1 MNIPQR
7 PASTGQLPGGAG
19 TRPFPLPEINQG
31 GFGAFPQP
39 NHLPFPNTPLP
50 PGQLPL
56 PTQETINAHLAMLG
70 QQFGGPFGS
79 QFGVGLPTP
88 NMGIPQAQGHIG
100 PRPQMQGIGQGTSFQ
115 QFLAQQQQA
124 RAMAGQHGISN
135 QNGNQ
140 NGNQGSPANPSATPR
155 ESERA
160 GDNASSQIQAVGS
173 NTNTTVHEG
182 LGPNG
187 SQWRMVIN
195 ETPAPLP
202 LLSNLG
208 NFIPPGNGSHITSQL
223 LLHGQHNNHIGENHM
238 TTGGFR
244 LPIDASFPINALSV
258 SPGNAAMVSLNL
270 SASLNERLA
279 ALETN
284 LNNGDVPSEHDMW
297 LIQINIH
304 ALMCQQ
310 PWLQGRP
317 ENPLIARYLNAATRA
332 SAIRSRLSSQTA
344 QQGTGASI
352 APPPTHTER
361 FTSPTNSPI
370 VYLLSSPSGPHA
382 LLVSPSGMYSTPGLN
397 ATSSFQNNGQP
408 VVSLQHQM
416 LAQSPIANPADAAN
430 GPEGSANLP
439 QDRQVVQQQEQ
450 QQQPNDARN
459 VVRILIPLGG
469 HLWLL
474 LRLFG
479 FVYLFTAGWRRII
492 LLVLCAMV
500 VFIAQTGV
508 FQPLQEALWDPF
520 RRHIEGLVP
529 LGAEG
534 RPAGTDRNAPGDQ
547 TGPDSQPNPRDMANR
562 LLRERDD
569 QQGDSMIRRNLRR
582 AERATALF
590 IASLVPGVGERHI
603 AARDAGRRAEEEE
616 RTRRAAA
623 VEEEA
628 RQRAEDATETD
639 ETPLRENEE
648 MARLPYERDTRF
660 ATVANNTILA
670 EGRQTMQDVLKRKE
684 ARRAGERADEGG
696 NDVFTDAQE
705 STGVEHNE
713 SHLQAQE
720 PQHRHQDQSEQPLVE
735 I

>member
-19 TRPFPLPEINQG
+19 TRYFPLPEINQG

-39 NHLPFPNTPLP
+39 NHLPFPNVPLP
-50 PGQLPL
+50 AGQLPL
-56 PTQETINAHLAMLG
+56 PPQQETINAHVAMLG
-70 QQFGGPFGS
+70 QQFSVPFSS
-79 QFGVGLPTP
+79 QFGMGLPTP
-88 NMGIPQAQGHIG
+88 NLGIPQAQGHIG
-100 PRPQMQGIGQGTSFQ
+100 SRPQMQGFGQGPSFQ
-115 QFLAQQQQA
+115 QYLAQQQQG

-135 QNGNQ
+135 QI
-140 NGNQGSPANPSATPR
+140 GNQGPPSHPPATAR

-160 GDNASSQIQAVGS
+160 GDNASPQIQAGGS
-173 NTNTTVHEG
+173 NTSTTVHEG

-202 LLSNLG
+202 FLNTLG
-208 NFIPPGNGSHITSQL
+208 NLIPPGNGSHNTSQIP
-223 LLHGQHNNHIGENHM
+223 LHGQHNNHSAENHM
-238 TTGGFR
+238 MTGGFR
-244 LPIDASFPINALSV
+244 PPFDASFPFNALSM
-258 SPGNAAMVSLNL
+258 SPGNAAMLSLNL
-270 SASLNERLA
+270 STSLNERLA

-284 LNNGDVPSEHDMW
+284 LNNGGVPSEHDLW
-297 LIQINIH
+297 LTQINIH

-317 ENPLIARYLNAATRA
+317 ENPLFARYLNAATRA
-332 SAIRSRLSSQTA
+332 SAIRSRLSGQTA
-344 QQGTGASI
+344 QQGTGAST
-352 APPPTHTER
+352 APPLTHTER
-361 FTSPTNSPI
+361 FTSPTNPST

-397 ATSSFQNNGQP
+397 TTNPFQNNGQP
-408 VVSLQHQM
+408 VVSLPHQIH
-416 LAQSPIANPADAAN
+416 AQSPIANPADAAN

-439 QDRQVVQQQEQ
+439 QERQVIQQQEQ

-459 VVRILIPLGG
+459 VVRVLIPLGG

-508 FQPLQEALWDPF
+508 FQPLQQVLWDPF

-534 RPAGTDRNAPGDQ
+534 RPAGADRNAPGDQ
-547 TGPDSQPNPRDMANR
+547 TRPDIQPSPRDMADR
-562 LLRERDD
+562 LLREHGD
-569 QQGDSMIRRNLRR
+569 QQGVGMVRRNLRR
-582 AERATALF
+582 AERAAALF

-603 AARDAGRRAEEEE
+603 AARDAERRAGEEE
-616 RTRRAAA
+616 RTRRAAVA
-623 VEEEA
+623 EEEA
-628 RQRAEDATETD
+628 RQRAQDAAETN
-639 ETPLRENEE
+639 EISSREHEE
-648 MARLPYERDTRF
+648 LAILSQERDTRF
-660 ATVANNTILA
+660 AATANNTAIA
-670 EGRQTMQDVLKRKE
+670 EGRQVMQDVLKPKE
-684 ARRAGERADEGG
+684 ERRAGEQADEGR

-705 STGVEHNE
+705 STGVEHNQ
-713 SHLQAQE
+713 SHSQAQE
-720 PQHRHQDQSEQPLVE
+720 PQYRHQDQDEQPLVE